1 MIIWFSGSGN
11 SLAVARTLAEKTQ
24 DTLLHLSDAPA
35 ADLSGEKVIGLVYP
49 TYSYDAPLKIKEM
62 LCSIRFPKDAY
73 LWIVVTCGSTPGN
86 SIFTVRKI
94 LQQQDVEIAYS
105 RIISMPDSSAVCFGN
120 DAHGQAAKLDAVPA
134 QLDQIAGEIN
144 GRVRRLEHAGRT
156 LSGTTVNSKLFFP
169 IATAAVKQDV
179 NTDKCIG
186 CGICAKVCP
195 NGNIT
200 VVDKKAKV
208 GPHCTQCL
216 SCVHF
221 CPQQAMEIRH
231 RPTKKENQYH
241 HPDVKVKDLMR

>member
-11 SLAVARTLAEKTQ
+11 SLSVARTLAEKTQ
-24 DTLLHLSDAPA
+24 DTLLHLNDAPA
-35 ADLSGEKVIGLVYP
+35 ANLSGEKVIGLVYP

-62 LCSIRFPKDAY
+62 LGTISFPKDAY

-94 LQQQDVEIAYS
+94 LHQQGVVVVYS
-105 RIISMPDSSAVCFGN
+105 RIISMPDSSAISFGN
-120 DAHGQAAKLDAVPA
+120 DAQAQNKKLEAVPA
-134 QLDQIAGEIN
+134 LLEEIAGEIN

-156 LSGTTVNSKLFFP
+156 FSGTTVNSKLFFP
-169 IATAAVKQDV
+169 IATAAVKQNV
-179 NTDKCIG
+179 NTEKCIG
-186 CGICAKVCP
+186 CGICAKVCS
-195 NGNIT
+195 NGNIA
-200 VVDKKAKV
+200 VIDKKAKV

-216 SCVHF
+216 ACVHF

>member
-11 SLAVARTLAEKTQ
+11 SFAVARKLAEKTQ
-24 DTLLHLSDAPA
+24 DTLLHLNDAPA
-35 ADLSGEKVIGLVYP
+35 VDLSGEKVIGLVYP
-49 TYSYDAPLKIKEM
+49 TYSYDAPLKVKEM
-62 LCSIRFPKDAY
+62 LGSIRFPKDAY
-73 LWIVVTCGSTPGN
+73 LWVVVTCGSTPGN

-134 QLDQIAGEIN
+134 QLEQIAGEIN

-156 LSGTTVNSKLFFP
+156 FSGTTVNSKLFFP

-200 VVDKKAKV
+200 VVNKKAKV

>member
-134 QLDQIAGEIN
+134 QLEQIAGEIN

>member
-11 SLAVARTLAEKTQ
+11 SFAVARKLAEKTQ
-24 DTLLHLSDAPA
+24 DTLLHLNDAPA
-35 ADLSGEKVIGLVYP
+35 ADLTGEKVIGLVYP
-49 TYSYDAPLKIKEM
+49 TYSYDAPLKVKEM
-62 LCSIRFPKDAY
+62 LGSIRFPKDAY
-73 LWIVVTCGSTPGN
+73 LWVVVTCGSTPGN

-134 QLDQIAGEIN
+134 QLEQIAGEIN

-156 LSGTTVNSKLFFP
+156 FSGTTVNSKLFFP

-221 CPQQAMEIRH
+221 CPQQAMEIRY